1 MSGEAGKGD
10 TYRPVNKK
18 IWDKNYEEALNDH
31 REPEDFQK
39 CKTTKNDKEK
49 EKNQNGS
56 ITFKYYLLHS
66 LIFLFFLHKKKS
78 FYY

>member
-1 MSGEAGKGD
+1 MSGDAGKGD

-39 CKTTKNDKEK
+39 CKTTKIVYMKGRSDS
-49 EKNQNGS
+49 NGLD
-56 ITFKYYLLHS
+56 INR
-66 LIFLFFLHKKKS
+66 
-78 FYY
+78 